1 MKHAFIIVTLLLG
14 VVLVVMIFTKPDEQK
29 HYEAVTELVQTVVE
43 QEMSED
49 NLTERLAKA
58 GAEKLADLGIEGVD
72 AATLEKLGADVDLTE
87 VTELGK
93 DMAMNTAGFYL
104 QSHMKVNDYHVV
116 TIGLLNYKGTNLPVT
131 IGAMG
136 KVFVLVDDE
145 QVKRLLR
152 Q

>member
-1 MKHAFIIVTLLLG
+1 
-14 VVLVVMIFTKPDEQK
+14 
-29 HYEAVTELVQTVVE
+29 
-43 QEMSED
+43 
-49 NLTERLAKA
+49 
-58 GAEKLADLGIEGVD
+58 
-72 AATLEKLGADVDLTE
+72 
-87 VTELGK
+87 
-93 DMAMNTAGFYL
+93 
-104 QSHMKVNDYHVV
+104 MKVNDYHVV